1 MYDCFFPCVHV
12 RGEMYSLIKNV
23 DTNFN
28 LKCYALIR
36 FHQNEVIL
44 IYSYILTLHC
54 TTIYTTCYIERLHFI
69 IISLCH
75 NYLLSYPRIL
85 QLTSVK
91 L

>member
-28 LKCYALIR
+28 LKCYALIQ

-44 IYSYILTLHC
+44 TYIFLYTNFALHHNIYNMLHRK
-54 TTIYTTCYIERLHFI
+54 TTFYHYFLV
-69 IISLCH
+69 S
-75 NYLLSYPRIL
+75 
-85 QLTSVK
+85 
-91 L
+91 